1 LSYVRRCCG
10 TNGRTT
16 SEWGHA
22 SREGEHM
29 RRRITTTLTGVLLAM
44 MLLVPAASAKNT
56 PNPFPESAEPGCR
69 GTVNATINHDSGMHE
84 HGHDSRGPGYYF
96 RPGGLADNPL
106 VTTGRQFTAALA
118 GVRDEVCI

>member
-1 LSYVRRCCG
+1 
-10 TNGRTT
+10 
-16 SEWGHA
+16 
-22 SREGEHM
+22 M

-56 PNPFPESAEPGCR
+56 PDPQTTPDLPGCR
-69 GTVNATINHDSGMHE
+69 GNINATFNHESGMHA

-106 VTTGRQFTAALA
+106 KTTGSQFTEALA
-118 GVRDEVCI
+118 ANRLAFCG